1 MNPLMQSMGGGMMG
15 GMGGPFPQKIA
26 SALQAAGMM
35 NLAMQ
40 ALAAYKS
47 GRLDEFAQQLYQ
59 TNPQFRQYADQ
70 NKGKTLGQIAQENGV
85 NLEQIAGQFR
95 G

>member
-1 MNPLMQSMGGGMMG
+1 MNPLMQSMGGIMG
-15 GMGGPFPQKIA
+15 DAGSPFPQSIT

-35 NLAMQ
+35 NTALQ
-40 ALAAYKS
+40 AWNAYKS

-59 TNPQFRQYADQ
+59 TNPKFRAYADQ

-85 NLEQIAGQFR
+85 NLDQIARQFQ